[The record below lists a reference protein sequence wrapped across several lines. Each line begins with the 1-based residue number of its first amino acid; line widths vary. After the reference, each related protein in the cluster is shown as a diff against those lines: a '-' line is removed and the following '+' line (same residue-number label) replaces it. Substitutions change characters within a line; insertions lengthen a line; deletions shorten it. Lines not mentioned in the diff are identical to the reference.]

1 MNRIRLGANE
11 TILFFMEM
19 IIAGIFFLFILTTL
33 RPAFGAVALFSLL
46 PTYFFKATVAGI
58 PSTFL
63 ELSTYALVL
72 GILVRVFFDTE
83 LRKQITARIVW
94 LWSEK
99 REFILL
105 IASFLFVVL
114 IFTFVSLDMRRS
126 AGIFKGWFVAPII
139 AGAAVFFVINK
150 RTVPWLLALLS
161 TTGAILSA
169 YGLWEYFTFYQDWF
183 KDFHF
188 RLNSVFTSANYLAL
202 FIGPIISASLGW
214 LLFSRQVKNNIAP
227 ALILV
232 VTTAVNLVALFF
244 TFSYGG
250 YLAVGLSILFLV
262 AALIFTRKNKKFI
275 YITLSMVAVIFAF
288 TFSAVLKSDKFQRD
302 FLETEGESAL
312 RGRVEVW
319 QTAVYAIK
327 QNPIVGTGLGNFDKV
342 YDKYVRVAI
351 PNEPLEPNVILPHNV
366 FLNFWIDTG
375 ILGLIMF
382 ISVLS
387 YAYILF
393 SKVKRNFP
401 YIAYPAAAILIA
413 IIGHGLV
420 DTSYFKNDLS
430 YLFWLPIALL
440 LYANYETYEQNR

>member
-1 MNRIRLGANE
+1 M
-11 TILFFMEM
+11 
-19 IIAGIFFLFILTTL
+19 
-33 RPAFGAVALFSLL
+33 
-46 PTYFFKATVAGI
+46 
-58 PSTFL
+58 
-63 ELSTYALVL
+63 
-72 GILVRVFFDTE
+72 
-83 LRKQITARIVW
+83 
-94 LWSEK
+94 
-99 REFILL
+99 
-105 IASFLFVVL
+105 
-114 IFTFVSLDMRRS
+114 
-126 AGIFKGWFVAPII
+126 
-139 AGAAVFFVINK
+139 
-150 RTVPWLLALLS
+150 
-161 TTGAILSA
+161 
-169 YGLWEYFTFYQDWF
+169 
-183 KDFHF
+183 
-188 RLNSVFTSANYLAL
+188 
-202 FIGPIISASLGW
+202 
-214 LLFSRQVKNNIAP
+214 
-227 ALILV
+227 
-232 VTTAVNLVALFF
+232 
-244 TFSYGG
+244 
-250 YLAVGLSILFLV
+250 V
-262 AALIFTRKNKKFI
+262 AALIFTRKKKKLI
-275 YITLSMVAVIFAF
+275 YITLGIAAVIFAF
-288 TFSAVLKSDKFQRD
+288 TFSAVLKSDKFRRD